1 MDKLHW
7 YPSGQPLLLNQPNR
21 ERKAGMNKRFWT
33 YAGLLLSAFSLAA
46 CTGLGPSSSPY
57 SVPALTGAEQ
67 EAVDQLELEVAGNF
81 YYQQLAS
88 DQEREDYRYVVH
100 CIQER
105 TEPTKLKTPG
115 DQSAIYMAV
124 AYDFPEYYWLLESP
138 HDYFAAFD
146 YPADADAVMAELHQR
161 ADAVIAQLPKGSDY
175 DKVKYLYEYI
185 IHQTDYN
192 TPALTDLSLARENQS
207 IRSVFIDQL
216 SVCNGYSLTFQ
227 FLCKKAGLESIF
239 VVGDINQSEIPHAW
253 NLVKIDG
260 QFYTI
265 DTTWGD
271 PVFSQAVSGQASST
285 IDYSYLCMPPELFN
299 QSHMAWKGFF
309 SRHAHQIT
317 YPEVKDASL
326 GYYQLNG
333 GYFETYD
340 QATIAH
346 YIASHLATPGT
357 ATISIQLAT
366 KADYET
372 LSTDLSKEDAFLH
385 HYLQHLP
392 NYQGFQ
398 YTTHPSSQVI
408 TVELMTAI

>member
-1 MDKLHW
+1 
-7 YPSGQPLLLNQPNR
+7 
-21 ERKAGMNKRFWT
+21 MNKRVWT
-33 YAGLLLSAFSLAA
+33 YAALVLSAISLVSCANQG
-46 CTGLGPSSSPY
+46 TDSTTRPLP
-57 SVPALTGAEQ
+57 VLTAAEQ
-67 EAVDQLELEVAGNF
+67 EAVDQLEVEVAGNF

-88 DQEREDYRYVVH
+88 DQERADYRYVVH
-100 CIQER
+100 CIRQQAQ
-105 TEPTKLKTPG
+105 PTKLKTPG
-115 DQSAIYMAV
+115 DQSSIYMAV

-138 HDYFAAFD
+138 HDYFEAFD
-146 YPADADAVMAELHQR
+146 YPADAEEVMAELHQR

-185 IHQTDYN
+185 IQHTDYN
-192 TPALTDLSLARENQS
+192 TPALTNLSLARENQS

-216 SVCNGYSLTFQ
+216 SVCNGYSLAFQ

-239 VVGDINQSEIPHAW
+239 VVGDISQSDSPHAW

-271 PVFSQAVSGQASST
+271 PVFNQAVSGQISST

-299 QSHMAWKGFF
+299 RSHLAWRGFF

-317 YPEVKDASL
+317 YPEVQDASL

-340 QATIAH
+340 RDAIAL
-346 YIASHLATPGT
+346 YLSSQLTTTENKLIT
-357 ATISIQLAT
+357 IQLGSPEA
-366 KADYET
+366 YQT
-372 LSTDLSKEDAFLH
+372 LMEELSHDNAFLH
-385 HYLQHLP
+385 DYLIQRP
-392 NYQGFQ
+392 DYKGFQ
-398 YTTHPSSQVI
+398 YTGYEASQVI
-408 TVELMTAI
+408 GVELMT